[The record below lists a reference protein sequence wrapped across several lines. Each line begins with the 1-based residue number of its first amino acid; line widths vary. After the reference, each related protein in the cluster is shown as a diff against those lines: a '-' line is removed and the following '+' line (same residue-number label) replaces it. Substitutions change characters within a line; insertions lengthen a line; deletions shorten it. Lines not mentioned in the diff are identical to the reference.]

1 MIRISARPQIGR
13 LDVVRMDMEAGRS
26 LMDYAAVIAPQMP
39 PGFFT
44 AGVAMIDDSDPIPPE
59 MWLRVKPKAGRS
71 VSFAIVPQGSGG
83 SGQMLAQIGLIAAQ
97 GLLKMIPGVG
107 PLLSAAVGIGGSLLM
122 AKMAE
127 QEVKPEKRT
136 QPKQLG
142 EAGFSDNSLRP
153 YDQFPT
159 VVGTRRVPARY
170 IAPPFLSRD
179 RDNETGVAII
189 GLAGRHELRD
199 PLVDGA
205 QLDAIDTFTR
215 EGDSSDPDPKIY
227 KTVAWQEAGRTLS
240 NVNVEYDVD
249 ANIKQTMINSDNGIP
264 SVIKYDLPKWQYY
277 RLGNVRTPNRMVLDF
292 TLDQGLASLSSGG
305 AVGDAVIPLRMKFSK
320 PGQADKWLP
329 MLIVRLKDNSGQP
342 TRLQL
347 IIEFA
352 ANPGGFPANPTKN
365 VWRQAYANTGMQNLT
380 GGGTYP
386 AAVDCSADTY
396 YGTGAVA
403 SNVIISAPNK
413 CTIYAPPQTL
423 GIDGTWRFGIQRGC
437 GVPVVLSGT
446 TYFRVSD
453 AQYNR
458 VGGSNVF
465 ENTDLFG
472 FYNAVPSIPAI
483 SEAIEDQIYIVGNTL
498 TLDYV
503 TRIHD
508 IPPVDAT
515 GIATFEVQTQNQRV
529 DQLTVLASRYV
540 DKAWNGT
547 AWIDQ
552 PHVSSNPAEIAYDI
566 CTNASPALLQRP
578 LPATLIDAA
587 EFGAW
592 ADFCTAQGYECNA
605 YLTDLTVEQALQ
617 IVFQAGHAY
626 LRRSQTWGVVIE
638 RSRASESP
646 VHVFSPRNS
655 RRFTIT
661 KTFEHKPHALRVTFD
676 DEDDDFQTRPDLLV
690 YAPGY
695 DETNAR
701 LFESVSYPGITREWQ
716 AIRRAQRDLAIRYYR
731 NKAYSLE
738 TDTRYLVCE
747 RGSLVGINHVVL
759 NSAHGFASIREVRRQ
774 VIGGVTKITGLVLD
788 TEIDMQPTTTGIA
801 ISTDNGAVTV
811 ATVASTGASRLREIT
826 FAASLTD
833 DANIR
838 EGCTVTCGAVGLEYI
853 RAIVDDIQAGADF
866 TAQLTL
872 YDEAPE
878 IFTAY
883 GY

>member
-1 MIRISARPQIGR
+1 MIRISARPHIGR

-39 PGFFT
+39 PGFFS

-59 MWLRVKPKAGRS
+59 MWLRVKPKAGHC
-71 VSFAIVPQGSGG
+71 VSFAIVPQGGK
-83 SGQMLAQIGLIAAQ
+83 MLGMVAQIGLVAAQ
-97 GLLKMIPGVG
+97 AFLYTIPGVG
-107 PLLSAAVGIGGSLLM
+107 PALSAALGMGGALALSLF
-122 AKMAE
+122 ANQQQQGVSEK
-127 QEVKPEKRT
+127 KP
-136 QPKQLG
+136 PKQLA
-142 EAGFSDNSLRP
+142 EAGFSDNALRP
-153 YDQFPT
+153 YDQIPT

-170 IAPPFLSRD
+170 IAPPYVLRD
-179 RDNETGVAII
+179 EDNETGVAIL
-189 GLAGRHELRD
+189 GLAGRHEIRS
-199 PLVDGA
+199 PKVDGN
-205 QLDAIDTFTR
+205 QLDALATFTR
-215 EGDSSDPDPKIY
+215 EGDISDKEPQIY
-227 KTVAWQEAGRTLS
+227 TSVAWQETSRTLS
-240 NVNVEYDVD
+240 NVNLEVD
-249 ANIKQTMINSDNGIP
+249 SDNA
-264 SVIKYDLPKWQYY
+264 SSWLFSHQNADDVIKFDLPKWQYF
-277 RLGNVRTPNRMVLDF
+277 RLGNKRLPDNLILDF
-292 TLDQGLASLSSGG
+292 TLDQGLNASGTWG
-305 AVGDAVIPLRMKFSK
+305 IIPLQMKFMK
-320 PGQADKWLP
+320 DGQPDVWLP
-329 MLIVRLKDNSGQP
+329 FVIVRLNNDNAAV
-342 TRLQL
+342 RLQL
-347 IIEFA
+347 VIQFSEKA
-352 ANPGGFPANPTKN
+352 VVGGSPSILSKHI
-365 VWRQAYANTGMQNLT
+365 WRQAYANTGVQNLASSNSRAHPYY
-380 GGGTYP
+380 GS
-386 AAVDCSADTY
+386 AAVADNFVQTPPRK
-396 YGTGAVA
+396 A
-403 SNVIISAPNK
+403 
-413 CTIYAPPQTL
+413 TILAPPDKL
-423 GIDGTWRFGIQRGC
+423 GIDGTWRFGIRRGC
-437 GVPVVLSGT
+437 GVLNNRFAIST
-446 TYFRVSD
+446 
-453 AQYNR
+453 ANYNFN
-458 VGGSNVF
+458 GGSGAALDF
-465 ENTDLFG
+465 WYYRFG
-472 FYNAVPSIPAI
+472 SGEYRT
-483 SEAIEDQIYIVGNTL
+483 IEDQFRIWGNVL
-498 TLDYV
+498 TLNYV
-503 TRIHD
+503 TRVYD
-508 IPPVDAT
+508 VPPLDVT

-547 AWIDQ
+547 AWIDS

-578 LPATLIDAA
+578 LPETLIDAA

-592 ADFCTAQGYECNA
+592 AEFCTAQGYECNA

-638 RSRASESP
+638 KSRATESP

-655 RRFTIT
+655 RRFTIN

-676 DEDDDFQTRPDLLV
+676 DEDDDYQTRPDLLV

-695 DETNAR
+695 NATNAR
-701 LFESVSYPGITREWQ
+701 LFESVSYPGITSEWQ